1 MFVKMRQSLQE
12 VVSLLE
18 ECRMDSINKHA
29 AQQQQQQ
36 QPPPLNRVG
45 SGISPKGVLV
55 RSRQSQEALS
65 ALTVVMHAVSTVIVY
80 ILRHSNHTP
89 CPHQAALNEAAAGTA
104 APAAG
109 ADLGPARV
117 HIPHVSTAVTR
128 DYMSPRMGARRISN
142 SSPGPSNR
150 VDRPATS
157 GLAASSRAAP
167 APALSPVNNT
177 TSIHEHLSAAVQA
190 QQTASASNL
199 ALPVGS
205 VDPRASLT
213 SSGDGSGASDSV
225 SARSSVD
232 SAFLKRSSNES
243 AVAQR

>member
-29 AQQQQQQ
+29 AQQQQ

-80 ILRHSNHTP
+80 ILRHSNHMP

-104 APAAG
+104 APASG

-157 GLAASSRAAP
+157 GLATSSRAAP

-177 TSIHEHLSAAVQA
+177 TSIHEHLNAAVQA

-205 VDPRASLT
+205 SVDPRASLT
-213 SSGDGSGASDSV
+213 SSGDGSGASESV